1 VARLSF
7 LSDLTL
13 SELKSYLRALLY
25 PARFLCSW
33 ESGKVASND
42 DAVAYVTGRK
52 LAGFEADLLARA
64 LRCRN
69 AEEDIWRL
77 FLERRRLRDLL
88 RICAD
93 HVRTTE
99 DA

>member
-1 VARLSF
+1 
-7 LSDLTL
+7 
-13 SELKSYLRALLY
+13 LLY
-25 PARFLCSW
+25 PVRFLYSW

-52 LAGFEADLLARA
+52 LVGFEADLLARA
-64 LRCRN
+64 LRCKN

-88 RICAD
+88 RICAG
-93 HVRTTE
+93 HVRTAE
-99 DA
+99 GA